1 MKVLLDTHTFLWW
14 ITDSERLSK
23 KVRQVISNR
32 HNSVLFSAASGWEIA
47 IKMKLGRLQLQE
59 PMEIFIIDQLAVNAF
74 EVLPCHL
81 NHALHVYKLPEHHR
95 DPFDRMLIAQS
106 QLEDVPLLT
115 SDPLFNLYGIKIIW

>member
-14 ITDSERLSK
+14 ITDSERLSQK
-23 KVRQVISNR
+23 ARRIISNR
-32 HNSVLFSAASGWEIA
+32 HNIVLFSAASGWEIA

-59 PMEIFIIDQLAVNAF
+59 PMGSFIINQLAVNAF

-81 NHALHVYKLPEHHR
+81 NHALHVYSLPEHHR

-106 QLEDVPLLT
+106 QLEDLPLIT
-115 SDPLFNLYGIKIIW
+115 SDPLLALYSVKIIW